1 MIEDIRVGTS
11 LYIRD
16 LNKASI
22 FSLIHKY
29 GPISRKELASNTDY
43 STATITNHV
52 NRLLENDYVIE
63 TDKGHSTGGRKPVY
77 LVVNPDK
84 AYIFVLSIEVK
95 NIELVLFDLDFEV
108 VERKAFNIKSEPK
121 EIMNEIND
129 EIANILENQG
139 ISENRIMGIGVSVPG
154 IIDRDNQ
161 SLVFAPNLG
170 WKNIKITDI
179 IKEKFEF
186 PIIIENEAN
195 AAALGEKE
203 FGNYES
209 DSLIYVS
216 INEGVGCG
224 IIIDDRLYRGSSGNA
239 GEFGHIIIDNDGLSC
254 HCGKNGC
261 WETISS
267 ENFII
272 NTVNRTLNQSLTINE
287 IYQEAQIGN
296 KEIIKILN
304 RTGENIGLGL
314 VNIINS
320 LSPKKLIIGG
330 NITKVK
336 DIISDD
342 IMKMV
347 TEKSLPASLD
357 KTDIEFSKIVNNPIT
372 YGMAQLI
379 FNKYFNIY
387 KTI

>member
-29 GPISRKELASNTDY
+29 GPISRKELAANTDY

-108 VERKAFNIKSEPK
+108 VERKAFDIKSEPEK
-121 EIMNEIND
+121 IMNEIND
-129 EIANILENQG
+129 EITNILENQG
-139 ISENRIMGIGVSVPG
+139 ISEKRIMGIGISVPG
-154 IIDRDNQ
+154 IINRENQ

-170 WKNIKITDI
+170 WKNIKIADI

-203 FGNYES
+203 FGNYETE
-209 DSLIYVS
+209 SLIYVS

-239 GEFGHIIIDNDGLSC
+239 GEFGHIIIDNNGLSC

-272 NTVNRTLNQSLTINE
+272 NTVNKTLNKSLSINE
-287 IYQEAQIGN
+287 IYDEAKNGN
-296 KEIIKILN
+296 QDIIKILN
-304 RTGENIGLGL
+304 KTGKNIGLGL

-320 LSPKKLIIGG
+320 LSPRKLVIGG
-330 NITKVK
+330 NIIKIK
-336 DIISDD
+336 EFISNDII
-342 IMKMV
+342 KMV
-347 TEKSLPASLD
+347 NEKSLPSSLY
-357 KTDIEFSKIVNNPIT
+357 KTDIEFSKLADNPIV

>member
-1 MIEDIRVGTS
+1 MNEDIRVGTS
-11 LYIRD
+11 FYIRD

-29 GPISRKELASNTDY
+29 GPISRKELAANTDY
-43 STATITNHV
+43 SKATITNHV
-52 NRLLENDYVIE
+52 NRLLENDYLIE

-95 NIELVLFDLDFEV
+95 NIELVLFDLDFEIV
-108 VERKAFNIKSEPK
+108 ARRNFDIKFKPE
-121 EIMNEIND
+121 EIMNEINN
-129 EIANILENQG
+129 EIVNILLKQG
-139 ISENRIMGIGVSVPG
+139 ISENRIIGIGVSVPG
-154 IIDRDNQ
+154 IVNRNDQ

-170 WKNIKITDI
+170 WKDIKIADI
-179 IKEKFEF
+179 IKAKFKF

-203 FGNYES
+203 FGDYES
-209 DSLIYVS
+209 DNLIYVS

-239 GEFGHIIIDNDGLSC
+239 GEFGHIIIDNDGLNC

-261 WETISS
+261 WETNSS

-272 NTVNRTLNQSLTINE
+272 NTVNDSLNKSLKINE
-287 IYQEAQIGN
+287 IYQEAQN
-296 KEIIKILN
+296 ENEEIIKILN
-304 RTGENIGLGL
+304 QTGENIGLGL

-336 DIISDD
+336 DFISDD
-342 IMKMV
+342 IMKVV
-347 TEKSLPASLD
+347 TEKTLSASLD
-357 KTDIEFSKIVNNPIT
+357 KTDIEFSKEVNNPII

-387 KTI
+387 KCI

>member
-52 NRLLENDYVIE
+52 NTLLENNYVIE
-63 TDKGHSTGGRKPVY
+63 TDKGHSTGGRRPVY
-77 LVVNPDK
+77 LVVNPNK
-84 AYIFVLSIEVK
+84 AYIFVLSVEVK
-95 NIELVLFDLDFEV
+95 NIDLVLFNLDFEI
-108 VERKAFNIKSEPK
+108 VENKSFEINSKPE
-121 EIMNEIND
+121 EIMNEINI
-129 EIANILENQG
+129 EIENILLNQG

-154 IIDRDNQ
+154 IIDRENQ

-170 WKNIKITDI
+170 WKNIEIADI
-179 IKEKFEF
+179 IKKKFNF

-203 FGNYES
+203 FGNYDS
-209 DSLIYVS
+209 DSLVYVS

-239 GEFGHIIIDNDGLSC
+239 GEFGHIIIDNNGLSC

-267 ENFII
+267 ENFIT
-272 NTVNRTLNQSLTINE
+272 NTVNKTLNKSLTIDE
-287 IYQEAQIGN
+287 IYDKAKNGN
-296 KEIIKILN
+296 KDIIKILN
-304 RTGENIGLGL
+304 KTGVNIGLGL

-320 LSPKKLIIGG
+320 LSPKKLVIGG
-330 NITKVK
+330 NITKVEEFISE
-336 DIISDD
+336 DID
-342 IMKMV
+342 KMIN
-347 TEKSLPASLD
+347 KKLLPASLD
-357 KTDIEFSKIVNNPIT
+357 KTDIGFSKLTNNPIV